1 MAEAGLSGTIPVTRR
16 FSPARRLQL
25 ATLLALIVVW
35 EGIAASG
42 LLYRGV
48 VPSTAA
54 IALALASLLF
64 DPRFWSNFSVTAM
77 EIGAAIVIGGGAGLA
92 AGLVIGGNRFL
103 GAVFRPYLLGLA
115 STPKIILLPI
125 LYLLLGI
132 GPASKIAVGSFA
144 CFVPVTLSVAAG
156 MSQISPV
163 LIRVGRS
170 FDLRWWQMAKKIYL
184 PALIDPIA
192 TGLSIGFGSAVV
204 VCLVAEIKFSRAGL
218 GAMVID
224 SYNHSRF
231 AEVYAV
237 LVVIVAIAVAGNKA
251 VDYLGPRLKRLVS

>member
-1 MAEAGLSGTIPVTRR
+1 MPVARR

-25 ATLLALIVVW
+25 ATLVGLILVW
-35 EGIAASG
+35 EGVAASG

-48 VPSTAA
+48 VPSIAA
-54 IALALASLLF
+54 IAAALAGFLG
-64 DPRFWSNFSVTAM
+64 DPRFWFNFSVTAM
-77 EIGAAIVIGGGAGLA
+77 EIGAAILIGGGAGLA
-92 AGLVIGGNRFL
+92 TGLVLGGNRFL
-103 GAVFRPYLLGLA
+103 GAMFRPYLLGLA

-125 LYLLLGI
+125 LYLMLGI

-156 MSQISPV
+156 MTEISPV
-163 LIRVGRS
+163 LLRVGRS

-218 GAMVID
+218 GIMVID

-237 LVVIVAIAVAGNKA
+237 LAVIIAIAVAGKKA
-251 VDYLGPRLKRLVS
+251 VDYLSPRSRPQLEG